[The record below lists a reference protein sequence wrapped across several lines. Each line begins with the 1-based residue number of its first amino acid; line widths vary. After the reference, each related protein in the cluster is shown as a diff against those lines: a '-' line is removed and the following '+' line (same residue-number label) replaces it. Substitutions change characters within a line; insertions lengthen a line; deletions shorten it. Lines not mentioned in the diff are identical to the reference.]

1 MEGEQTGEVA
11 VPRVKRRRVE
21 GTGEVSLNRAKEKEG
36 GGKQTRGRDSTVRV
50 SRRIERK
57 QRVQVALRRG

>member
-21 GTGEVSLNRAKEKEG
+21 GSGEVSLNRAKEED
-36 GGKQTRGRDSTVRV
+36 GGKQTEGRDSTVRV

-57 QRVQVALRRG
+57 QKVQVALRRG